1 MLWPT
6 CRNRCPGRIVTLANA
21 TTRLDP
27 LEKWLNFRP
36 VFATAIILAA
46 GFLIRIRAAYGIF
59 LDPDEA
65 LHFFEANKDSLP
77 DAYQASLII
86 SHPPLLV
93 LVLHYWRILGTS
105 EIVLRF
111 PSIIAG
117 TIFCWVAFKWLT
129 VLFGRTVGWISLI
142 FLTFLPPM
150 IALSTEVRQYALLL
164 VFAMSAASLLERA
177 LAENSAKLMALS
189 LLCLYLAM
197 LSHYSAFL
205 FAAALGVYAI
215 LRMATQRVSTKV
227 IAIWVAGQFVGLGIA
242 ALLYVTHLRHLGE
255 RYGGAQATR
264 GWMGGAYLH
273 NSYFDPSRTNLLLF
287 ILARTGGVFQYVF
300 GQLVV
305 GDLAYPLFVVGIVF
319 LLRRKV
325 AAGKLGVDP
334 RLLGVF
340 LLLPFA
346 LNCAVAVAGRY
357 PYGGTRHSS
366 FLLIFAIAGV
376 SVFLAKVTG
385 ERTGRGVAVAILI
398 VVFCNVFA
406 THHQPYMSR
415 ADQSIA
421 QMDGTIN
428 FMRQHM
434 TPADAIFVDNQ
445 TSILLGHYLCQQKPF
460 EFDRSVPGFRSI
472 QCGGYRVIATG
483 GEDFRF
489 TAESFLRRWNEMV
502 PKYGL
507 KSGQPVWIVQAGWNI
522 DLTQELQEQI
532 PQFRTLQAQPFGR
545 NISIFKL
552 TVAQPMPTPAAS
564 SY

>member
-1 MLWPT
+1 MNGAKQTARP
-6 CRNRCPGRIVTLANA
+6 
-21 TTRLDP
+21 LDP
-27 LEKWLNFRP
+27 LEKWLQAHP
-36 VFATAIILAA
+36 DLAVVIVLSL
-46 GFLIRIRAAYGIF
+46 GLLVRIRAASGIF

-65 LHFFEANKDSLP
+65 LHFFEANKNSLAA
-77 DAYQASLII
+77 AYQASLII

-93 LVLHYWRILGTS
+93 LLLHYWRVFGTS
-105 EIVLRF
+105 EIVLRS

-117 TIFCWVAFKWLT
+117 TLLCWVAFKWLT
-129 VLFGRTVGWISLI
+129 VLFGRTVGWIGLI
-142 FLTFLPPM
+142 FVTFLPPA

-164 VFAMSAASLLERA
+164 VFATSAAYLLERA
-177 LAENSAKLMALS
+177 LAENSAKLMAVS

-205 FAAALGVYAI
+205 FAAAIGGYVI
-215 LRMATQRVSTKV
+215 LRLATQRVNTRV
-227 IAIWVAGQFVGLGIA
+227 VALWIAGQIGGLGIA

-273 NSYFDPSRTNLLLF
+273 NSYFDSTHTNLLLF
-287 ILARTGGVFQYVF
+287 VLARTGGVFQYVF

-305 GDLAYPLFVVGIVF
+305 GDLAYPLYIVGIVF
-319 LLRRKV
+319 LLRRKF
-325 AAGKLGVDP
+325 ASARLGVDP
-334 RLLGVF
+334 RLLGIF

-346 LNCAVAVAGRY
+346 LNCAAALAGRY

-376 SVFLAKVTG
+376 SVFLAKIT
-385 ERTGRGVAVAILI
+385 EDRMGRGVAAAIVIVAL
-398 VVFCNVFA
+398 CNIFV

-415 ADQSIA
+415 PDQSIA
-421 QMDGTIN
+421 QMDGTIE
-428 FMRQHM
+428 FMHRHIS
-434 TPADAIFVDNQ
+434 PADAIFVDNQ

-489 TAESFLRRWNEMV
+489 TAERFLRRWNEMV

-507 KSGQPVWIVQAGWNI
+507 RSGQPVWIVQAGWNI
-522 DLTQELQEQI
+522 DLTQELQKA
-532 PQFRTLQAQPFGR
+532 PQFRQMKPESFGR

-552 TVAQPMPTPAAS
+552 IVGQPMPQEAAS
-564 SY
+564 SWELGRP